1 MGWIFQCLSPSF
13 IPLGA
18 LPFTSL
24 RSVTVGLGR
33 FGVGLL
39 GLFEPADPEPAD
51 AAEGGHADL
60 ITVEEQVVRVAG
72 EHSVSS

>member
-24 RSVTVGLGR
+24 RSVTVGSGR
-33 FGVGLL
+33 VGLL
-39 GLFEPADPEPAD
+39 ELLEPVDPEPA
-51 AAEGGHADL
+51 E
-60 ITVEEQVVRVAG
+60 TVERIHFDVAIGEVQAVRGAFALW
-72 EHSVSS
+72 VST

>member
-13 IPLGA
+13 IPLGS

-24 RSVTVGLGR
+24 RSVTVGSGR

-39 GLFEPADPEPAD
+39 EKLELLELLVDIASVMAVDLAHHDVVME
-51 AAEGGHADL
+51 EGQ
-60 ITVEEQVVRVAG
+60 TVRV
-72 EHSVSS
+72 